1 MPGPTP
7 TAMEDYVKVI
17 YAHTEWQSQPIT
29 TNALAARL
37 GLAASSVTEMVKK
50 LTAQGLAH
58 HEPYGAIELTER
70 GRTLALTMVR
80 RHRLIETWLVERFGY
95 RWDEVH
101 DEAEVL
107 EHACSA
113 RMIDAIDALLGH
125 PVRDPHGDPIPTR
138 AGTIEAV
145 DGTNLAEAAAG
156 QWEVTRLSDADP
168 AILREIAGLGLVPNA
183 TIHVRGRTA
192 EGVRVTA
199 HESAA
204 PFIVPPA
211 TAVAVWLTREDPH
224 DSPATDH

>member
-1 MPGPTP
+1 MPAPTP

-107 EHACSA
+107 EHAMSD
-113 RMIDAIDALLGH
+113 RLLDAIDQELGR
-125 PVRDPHGDPIPTR
+125 PARDPHGDPIP
-138 AGTIEAV
+138 AADGTLVLPEAV
-145 DGTNLAEAAAG
+145 VLAEAASG
-156 QWEVTRLSDADP
+156 GRVVRISDRDP
-168 AILREIAGLGLVPNA
+168 LLLRHLA
-183 TIHVRGRTA
+183 A
-192 EGVRVTA
+192 EGIVLDAVM
-199 HESAA
+199 SAERRAQLGEEALASIWVSA
-204 PFIVPPA
+204 P
-211 TAVAVWLTREDPH
+211 
-224 DSPATDH
+224 